1 MLKKLNPLN
10 VVATLFFVVA
20 TSYFALELYTT
31 YQKSVA
37 LHHLKIMIQRQN
49 MMQHFQDQQRQWE
62 EYYKDQEEP
71 SIT

>member
-10 VVATLFFVVA
+10 VAATLFFVVA

-49 MMQHFQDQQRQWE
+49 MMQHYQDQQKDWE
-62 EYYKDQEEP
+62 NYYRNQEEP
-71 SIT
+71 RVT